1 MDKARDKGIWQLDY
15 QAVIAD
21 IDNCGAKNL
30 RITLIELALKK
41 LKLLHPD
48 RFDLGIGCSAF
59 GR

>member
-1 MDKARDKGIWQLDY
+1 MDKARDKRIWQLDY

-48 RFDLGIGCSAF
+48 PFDLGIGCDAL